1 MVVLLALYLPS
12 PSGFGLCLIGAFLSD
27 VFDGILARRLG
38 VATPTLRRLDS
49 IADSVFYLAAV
60 FAAWHLYPDVILAH
74 AYALAILA
82 GLELGR
88 YLFDLAKFRR
98 EAAYHMWS
106 SKLWGIFLFAG
117 FFSLL
122 AMGKSGW
129 PPALAIYVG
138 IFADLEGLLISIVLK
153 EWRTDV
159 PTVFHA
165 LKLRARRTP
174 SGQLRPREGGS
185 RTAQGHQDP

>member
-12 PSGFGLCLIGAFLSD
+12 PSGFGLCLIAAFLSD

-74 AYALAILA
+74 AYALEILA

-138 IFADLEGLLISIVLK
+138 IFADLEGLMISIVLK

-165 LKLRARRTP
+165 LKLRGRRTP
-174 SGQLRPREGGS
+174 SAP
-185 RTAQGHQDP
+185 A